1 MIDFLTDLLS
11 LIALPLAAGLLV
23 LSSHIPLGEQ
33 VLRRGI
39 VFIDLAIA
47 QIAALGVLALSGQ
60 GFSPAGALWSAALAA
75 MLAAAAI
82 AWLTR
87 RWPDQREPMIG
98 LVYVGAAALAVV
110 WVSEDP
116 HGAQKLRTLLA
127 GDILWVTWTSISP
140 LAIASATLLAS
151 LRYRPDLLAHDR
163 WFYPVFALMISL
175 SVPLLGLYLVFAV
188 LIAPALGAS
197 SLRRMGLRNASQ
209 AAWGI
214 GALGFCTGL
223 LGSFLLDWPSGPTV
237 TLSLVLVAGIT
248 RVASAG
254 RLSE

>member
-1 MIDFLTDLLS
+1 MTDFLADLLS
-11 LIALPLAAGLLV
+11 LITLPLAAGLLA

-47 QIAALGVLALSGQ
+47 QVAALGALALNGQ
-60 GFSPAGALWSAALAA
+60 GFSPVGTVGSAALAA
-75 MLAAAAI
+75 LLAAAAI
-82 AWLTR
+82 AWVTR

-98 LVYVGAAALAVV
+98 LVYIGAAALAVV

-116 HGAQKLRTLLA
+116 HGAQTLRTLLA
-127 GDILWVTWTSISP
+127 GDILWVTWTSIAP
-140 LAIASATLLAS
+140 LAVASGALLAS

-188 LIAPALGAS
+188 LIAPALSAS
-197 SLRRMGLRNASQ
+197 SLRQAGLRNTGRGAL
-209 AAWGI
+209 GL
-214 GALGFCTGL
+214 GALGFCAGL
-223 LGSFLLDWPSGPTV
+223 FVSFLLDWPSGPTV

-254 RLSE
+254 RLMG